1 MVFRRRDRRPVKTV
15 VAEFFLPRGGW
26 YRAAQ
31 YVVHRLSRLPDPP
44 HRIARGIFA
53 GVFISFTPLFGF
65 HFLGAAGIAWA
76 LRGNIL
82 AALLA
87 TFFGNPLT
95 TPLIALGSVELG
107 HWIMGGQLGFG
118 FEEILAS
125 FSAAWSA
132 IYGNFLALF
141 TARHASWEG
150 LAEFIHNIFLPY
162 LIGGIGPGVV
172 TGLVCYYAS
181 LPIVGAYQKL
191 RDRKRRER
199 IEKAMEKRQKAAEKV
214 RLRAE
219 RAAARPPEE
228 EA

>member
-1 MVFRRRDRRPVKTV
+1 MVFRRRDRRSLRTV
-15 VAEFFLPRGGW
+15 VTEFFLPRGGW
-26 YRAAQ
+26 SRAAQ

-65 HFLGAAGIAWA
+65 HFLGAAGIAWL

-95 TPLIALGSVELG
+95 TPLIALGAVELG
-107 HWIMGGQLGFG
+107 HWIMGGQIGFG

-141 TARHASWEG
+141 TSRRADWGG
-150 LAEFIHNIFLPY
+150 LDEFFRNIFLPY
-162 LIGGIGPGVV
+162 LVGGIGPGILF
-172 TGLVCYYAS
+172 GMVCYYVS
-181 LPIVGAYQKL
+181 LPVVGAYQKL

-199 IEKAMEKRQKAAEKV
+199 IEKAMERRQKAAEKE
-214 RLRAE
+214 RIRAE
-219 RAAARPPEE
+219 RAGGHQAEDQG
-228 EA
+228 

>member
-1 MVFRRRDRRPVKTV
+1 MVFRRRDRRPIKTIV
-15 VAEFFLPRGGW
+15 TEFFLPRGGW
-26 YRAAQ
+26 SRAAQ

-53 GVFISFTPLFGF
+53 GVFISFTPFFGF
-65 HFLGAAGIAWA
+65 HFLGAAAIAWA

-107 HWIMGGQLGFG
+107 HWLLGGQLGFG

-141 TARHASWEG
+141 TTRHADWAG
-150 LAEFIHNIFLPY
+150 LADFFRNIFLPY
-162 LIGGIGPGVV
+162 LVGGIGPGILA
-172 TGLVCYYAS
+172 GMICYYAS

-191 RDRKRRER
+191 RERKRRER
-199 IEKAMEKRQKAAEKV
+199 IEKAIEKRHKAAEKE
-214 RLRAE
+214 RKRALRVGTQQPGDQA
-219 RAAARPPEE
+219 
-228 EA
+228 